1 MKLANLANKNNIS
14 QSELNKIKILNKF
27 KLAILQKV
35 AKQRN
40 INITTLNK
48 PDILLALLKSEK
60 SKNEDEFIKQ
70 ITNDTK
76 NELLKS
82 IYSIRKQLITVSPFL
97 DETILNQIRKRL
109 YDIQNSTNLNWTQR
123 SRLSNELNSIKNELR
138 FVLKNIN
145 AYFNFDAYAN
155 LQDIEYMFGEI
166 DEYYK
171 PI

>member
-27 KLAILQKV
+27 KLVILQKI
-35 AKQRN
+35 ARQRN
-40 INITTLNK
+40 INITSLNK

-97 DETILNQIRKRL
+97 DKTILNQIRKRL

-145 AYFNFDAYAN
+145 AFFNFDAYAN
-155 LQDIEYMFGEI
+155 LQDIEYIFGEI

>member
-27 KLAILQKV
+27 KLVILQKI
-35 AKQRN
+35 ARQRN
-40 INITTLNK
+40 INITSLNK

-70 ITNDTK
+70 ITNDTN

-82 IYSIRKQLITVSPFL
+82 IYSIRKQLITASPFL
-97 DETILNQIRKRL
+97 DKTRLNQIRKRL

>member
-35 AKQRN
+35 ARQRN

-70 ITNDTK
+70 ITTDTK

-97 DETILNQIRKRL
+97 DKTILNQIRKRL

>member
-35 AKQRN
+35 ARQRN

-60 SKNEDEFIKQ
+60 SKNEDEFINQ

-97 DETILNQIRKRL
+97 DKTILNQIRKRL

-155 LQDIEYMFGEI
+155 LQDIEYTFGEI

>member
-35 AKQRN
+35 ARQRN

-60 SKNEDEFIKQ
+60 SKNEDEFINQ

-97 DETILNQIRKRL
+97 DKTILNQIRKRL